1 MTATLQSMYTF
12 FFLQTDV
19 SSSLGLD
26 ILIYVVMA
34 IGFSI
39 LGFFICKFYN
49 EARIKELEDEV
60 SAEKERLGRRISTL
74 EKEIQHQYAKEDELT
89 VVINNLEK
97 KLSDSSSGTK
107 KRSKTR
113 PSDNPQW
120 HFELFPPTRKDN
132 EEEE

>member
-1 MTATLQSMYTF
+1 MAAMLQNMYTLLP
-12 FFLQTDV
+12 LQAEV
-19 SSSLGLD
+19 SSSLGID

-49 EARIKELEDEV
+49 EARIKEMEDEV

-89 VVINNLEK
+89 VVINNLKK
-97 KLSDSSSGTK
+97 KLESSGSK
-107 KRSKTR
+107 KNDKKN
-113 PSDNPQW
+113 NPTENQQW
-120 HFELFPPTRKDN
+120 HFELFSTPHKNPD
-132 EEEE
+132 EEE